1 MKARVKATGEII
13 DVYCD
18 FKGLKHDFLDEK
30 GNGYMSDELTIFDN
44 EDYEQGWNDGYYEAT
59 STNHNPDYWE
69 KLKHQYAGMAMQG
82 ILTNPIGFENIRSR
96 GRNIQVETALLA
108 SEFAHA
114 LVEKYKKEE

>member
-1 MKARVKATGEII
+1 MKARVKKTGEIV

-18 FKGLKHDFLDEK
+18 FKGMKHDFLDKK

-44 EDYEQGWNDGYYEAT
+44 EDYEQGWNDGYYEAV

-82 ILTNPIGFENIRSR
+82 MVRTVGHDRMYPPEKMAIFA
-96 GRNIQVETALLA
+96 VACATALVNKL
-108 SEFAHA
+108 
-114 LVEKYKKEE
+114 KEEK